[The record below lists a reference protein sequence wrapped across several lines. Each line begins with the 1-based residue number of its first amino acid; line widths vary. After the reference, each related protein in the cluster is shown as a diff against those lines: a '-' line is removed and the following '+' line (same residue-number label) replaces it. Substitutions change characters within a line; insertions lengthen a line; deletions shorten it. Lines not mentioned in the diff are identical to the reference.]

1 MLATPD
7 THLFCGEHC
16 RKSDACDGGT
26 KCGLCSLAR
35 VYSATGQSMP
45 EITEIAAAEIP
56 QPQRGL
62 LVHQRDMTTTLQT
75 FHGARTH
82 LRLLRTE
89 AGNGI
94 YQREVVLALDGSER
108 PVEFGASSI
117 RLERLPLA
125 VQREILLAERPFGGL
140 LVEHG
145 VQFVSRPKAFIRVEA
160 DSLISRALELEG
172 AGPLYG
178 RCNALLTP
186 QGDVLAD
193 IVEILPP

>member
-7 THLFCGEHC
+7 THLFCGELC
-16 RKSDACDGGT
+16 RKSDACEGGA

-35 VYSATGQSMP
+35 VYSVTGQSMP
-45 EITEIAAAEIP
+45 EIIEIAASEIP
-56 QPQRGL
+56 QPQRDL
-62 LVHQRDMTTTLQT
+62 LVHRRDMTTTLQT

-89 AGNGI
+89 AGSGI

-117 RLERLPLA
+117 HLDRLPPD
-125 VQREILLAERPFGGL
+125 VQQEIVLAERPLGGL
-140 LVEHG
+140 LLEHG
-145 VQFVSRPKAFIRVEA
+145 VEFVSRPKAFIRVEA
-160 DSLISRALELEG
+160 DTLIGRALELEG
-172 AGPLYG
+172 IDPLFG